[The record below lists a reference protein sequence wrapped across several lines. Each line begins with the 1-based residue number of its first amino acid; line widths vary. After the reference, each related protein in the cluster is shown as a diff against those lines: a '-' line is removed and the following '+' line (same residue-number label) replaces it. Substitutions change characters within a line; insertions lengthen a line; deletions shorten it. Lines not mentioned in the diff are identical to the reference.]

1 MDTLIFT
8 DNNSYQEAKRPFT
21 NAISIIQGVV
31 NAYNAM
37 PIDNL
42 TTNEL
47 NRAFADYDS
56 LIFDKLTADQPVV
69 LSGLTL
75 NKSKAMAIMEHPA
88 GYAAFV
94 TAVLIAQDKLTS
106 MRIAPTNPQAY
117 FQIGAN
123 DIVEISPVLDAQL
136 LEANKYYTRST
147 RAEKEKA
154 FAEAVVS
161 AFNANDIAVYYS
173 GSGLDTA
180 AIIKRLL
187 NKDNTINHKVLNQ
200 YKEGMA
206 TMEVLQLH

>member
-8 DNNSYQEAKRPFT
+8 DNNSYQEAKRQFT
-21 NAISIIQGVV
+21 NAISIIQSVV
-31 NAYNAM
+31 DAYNAM

-56 LIFDKLTADQPVV
+56 LIFDKLTAGQPVV

-94 TAVLIAQDKLTS
+94 TALLIAQDKLPG

-117 FQIGAN
+117 FQIDVNG
-123 DIVEISPVLDAQL
+123 VVQISSALDAQL
-136 LEANKYYTRST
+136 LESYKYYTRST

-154 FAEAVVS
+154 FADAVVAAYNTNNIGS
-161 AFNANDIAVYYS
+161 YYE
-173 GSGLDTA
+173 GAGLDTA
-180 AIIKRLL
+180 AIISRLL
-187 NKDNTINHKVLNQ
+187 NKDNTVKHKVLNQ

-206 TMEVLQLH
+206 TWEVVQLH